1 MNKKSESKANSPVN
15 GSSIPTPGPGR
26 PAGSPNKLS
35 RTAKE
40 NIEKVYGML
49 GDLKGHVLFL
59 KKHPRELAKFYSD
72 VYPKLLAINVQHSGP
87 DEGPMVLKFE
97 FGENG
102 NGAKHD

>member
-1 MNKKSESKANSPVN
+1 MNKKRDRKGISPKGGAQLQV
-15 GSSIPTPGPGR
+15 PGPGR
-26 PAGSPNKLS
+26 PKGTPNKLS

-49 GDLKGHVLFL
+49 GDLKGHVAFL

-87 DEGPMVLKFE
+87 NGGPMVMIMPRPPGMEEK
-97 FGENG
+97 
-102 NGAKHD
+102 K